1 MFIWASKITMYVST
15 STFASL
21 FSVPVDITSSAVG
34 IKLCE
39 IPARIRKD
47 KLIIKKKEKK
57 HG

>member
-1 MFIWASKITMYVST
+1 MYVST
-15 STFASL
+15 SEFASL
-21 FSVPVDITSSAVG
+21 LSVPVNITSSAVG